1 MADTVFPL
9 LLPASCRVCKQP
21 IETFTRVPVC
31 ETCWQSVRAY
41 AGEECA
47 QCGMFMD
54 HPGLLHGTTLCGYC
68 RRGAFG
74 FERARSFGSY
84 DGALREILQQYKYH
98 GFRPLARPLG
108 VYLAQTL
115 KRLNDGPLDLVL
127 PVPLHRRRERQR
139 GFNQS
144 GLLAAQLGKLCGI
157 RLGGKDCVR
166 VRDTPPQAGLRGAE
180 RRKNVKG
187 AFAVP
192 DPERVRGLRVLL
204 VDDVL
209 TTGATVDAC
218 ARALKDAG
226 AKGVWVLTLARAR
239 AGPLDVL

>member
-1 MADTVFPL
+1 M
-9 LLPASCRVCKQP
+9 
-21 IETFTRVPVC
+21 
-31 ETCWQSVRAY
+31 
-41 AGEECA
+41 
-47 QCGMFMD
+47 
-54 HPGLLHGTTLCGYC
+54 
-68 RRGAFG
+68 
-74 FERARSFGSY
+74 
-84 DGALREILQQYKYH
+84 
-98 GFRPLARPLG
+98 
-108 VYLAQTL
+108 
-115 KRLNDGPLDLVL
+115 
-127 PVPLHRRRERQR
+127 
-139 GFNQS
+139 
-144 GLLAAQLGKLCGI
+144 
-157 RLGGKDCVR
+157 
-166 VRDTPPQAGLRGAE
+166 RDTPPQAGLRGAE